1 MSKKFIAA
9 IVVLTL
15 GIVFFGVSWGFAQQD
30 LDATRTELSDTHLAL
45 DNNKQELLDTKDEL
59 SIITT
64 ELQDTQNYLSGI
76 ETELQV
82 TKDNLSTVEA
92 ELEETMVELED
103 TKTKLSTLQA
113 NTLHL
118 HNPTFDEAISFLRE
132 DKTDLN
138 QYREDDYVCSHFARD
153 VNNNAESQGIRC
165 AFVDIRFP
173 RSAHAIIA
181 FDTTDQGMVYF
192 DPITDERVK
201 PVIGKQYWRCVEPE
215 PGYYYQKPPFD
226 DTIIDI
232 VVIW

>member
-15 GIVFFGVSWGFAQQD
+15 AVIFFGVSWGFTAQD
-30 LDATRTELSDTHLAL
+30 LDTTRTKLSDTRLAL
-45 DNNKQELLDTKDEL
+45 DNNKQELLNTKDEL
-59 SIITT
+59 SIITA
-64 ELQDTQNYLSGI
+64 ELQDTQDYLSNI
-76 ETELQV
+76 EADLQV

-92 ELEETMVELED
+92 ELED
-103 TKTKLSTLQA
+103 TKTKLSTLQTDA
-113 NTLHL
+113 LHL
-118 HNPTFDEAISFLRE
+118 HNPTFEEAISFLSE

-173 RSAHAIIA
+173 QSAHAIIA

-201 PVIGKQYWRCVEPE
+201 PVIGKQYWRCVEPK
-215 PGYYYQKPPFD
+215 PGYYYQKPSFD
-226 DTIIDI
+226 DTIVDI

>member
-9 IVVLTL
+9 LVVLTL
-15 GIVFFGVSWGFAQQD
+15 GIIFFGVSWGFTLQD
-30 LDATRTELSDTHLAL
+30 LDATKTELSDTRLAL
-45 DNNKQELLDTKDEL
+45 DNNKRELRDTKDEL
-59 SIITT
+59 SIITA
-64 ELQDTQNYLSGI
+64 ELQDTKSYLSDI
-76 ETELQV
+76 ETALQV
-82 TKDNLSTVEA
+82 TRDNLSTVE
-92 ELEETMVELED
+92 TELED
-103 TKTKLSTLQA
+103 TKAELSAIQA
-113 NTLHL
+113 DPFYLY
-118 HNPTFDEAISFLRE
+118 NPTFDQAIRFLSK

-138 QYREDDYVCSHFARD
+138 KYREDEYVCSHFARD

-181 FDTTDQGMVYF
+181 FETTDQGMVYF

-201 PVIGKQYWRCVEPE
+201 PIIGKPYWRCVEPK
-215 PGYYYQKPPFD
+215 PGYYYEKPSFD